1 MSSRVTKIIL
11 VVFVGLFVGLWPCD
25 TNAARYEYDALNR
38 LTRVV
43 YDENAS
49 IEYSYDSVGNRT
61 RRLVI
66 APPNP
71 DLNLSGRVNFA
82 DLAKLAENWLDAGD
96 HKKGDLNLDGV
107 VDIKDIAVIAAYWL
121 DAGEPL

>member
-1 MSSRVTKIIL
+1 MTGKVTKIIL
-11 VVFVGLFVGLWPCD
+11 LVFVGLWPCN
-25 TNAARYEYDALNR
+25 TNAAKYEYDPLNR
-38 LTRVV
+38 LIRAV
-43 YDENAS
+43 YDENTS

-61 RRLVI
+61 RELVI

-71 DLNLSGRVNFA
+71 DLNLNGRVNFA
-82 DLAKLAENWLDAGD
+82 DLAELAENWLDAGD

-107 VDIKDIAVIAAYWL
+107 VDTKDIAVIAAYWL